1 MKLMGDGLLAA
12 FPSIVEAVQCAVD
25 IQRAMPGREP
35 DMADDQRI
43 RLRIGVNLGDI
54 IVEGSDIY
62 GDGVNVAAR
71 LEALAEPGGIC
82 ISGTVFDHVNG
93 KVGLDFADLG
103 EQEIK
108 NIDHPVQVYRIALDS
123 LAGGSETLTTSTKSA
138 ATLQLPDKP
147 SIAVLPFDN
156 MSGDPEQEYFSDG
169 ITEDIITALSRF
181 HWVFVT
187 ARNSSFT
194 YKGKSVDIRQVS
206 RELSVRYVLEGSV
219 RKARDRVRISAQLI
233 DGSSGNH
240 IWADRYERQL
250 DNIFDLQD
258 EITARIA
265 AAMQPV
271 LYAAEGA
278 RVELK
283 NPGHLDAWDLFLR
296 ARNLAH
302 VGTKESNEE
311 AQAVARQA
319 LSMDPSSAGAMKVLA
334 SCLYHQVVSG
344 WTTTRGRAFAEARD
358 SGERAVAIDPND
370 AEARQILGLIYLG
383 YSRHD
388 EALAELKAAVDLN
401 PNYAQGFVSLATCY
415 TYLGESEKV
424 LPLFEQ
430 AIEISPRDLNLSFW
444 RCTQSIC
451 LILAGEYERAIESAK
466 FSSKRKEYWAPS
478 RWYWAASAAL
488 ANVPEE
494 IEEARSEVL
503 SLDSD
508 LSIRGLR
515 KAHPFRREQDFEIIV
530 DGLKKAGLVD

>member
-1 MKLMGDGLLAA
+1 MGDGTLME
-12 FPSIVEAVQCAVD
+12 FGSVVDAVSFAVD
-25 IQRAMPGREP
+25 AQLAMAERNAKVPEDR
-35 DMADDQRI
+35 RI
-43 RLRIGVNLGDI
+43 IYRMGINIGDI
-54 IVEGSDIY
+54 IVEGDDIY
-62 GDGVNVAAR
+62 GEGVNIAAR
-71 LEALAEPGGIC
+71 LEGLAEPGGIC
-82 ISGTVFDHVNG
+82 VARNVFDQVKA
-93 KVGLDFADLG
+93 KVEVGFEDLG
-103 EQEIK
+103 EQEVK
-108 NIDHPVQVYRIALDS
+108 NIPEPIRVYRWTNAAIDPMPDTAGAKGALP
-123 LAGGSETLTTSTKSA
+123 
-138 ATLQLPDKP
+138 LPDKP

-156 MSGDPEQEYFSDG
+156 MSGDPEQEYFADG

-194 YKGKSVDIRQVS
+194 YKGKSTDIRQVS

-219 RKARDRVRISAQLI
+219 RKASDRVRISAQLI

-240 IWADRYERQL
+240 LWADRYERQL

-311 AQAVARQA
+311 AQAIARQA
-319 LSMDPSSAGAMKVLA
+319 LSMDPSSAGALKVLA
-334 SCLYHQVVSG
+334 SCLYHEVVSG

-358 SGERAVAIDPND
+358 SGELAVGIDPND

-388 EALAELKAAVDLN
+388 EALAELKAAVELN

-415 TYLGESEKV
+415 TYLGETERA

-451 LILAGEYERAIESAK
+451 LILAGEYERAIKCAK
-466 FSSKRKEYWAPS
+466 FSSKRKEHWAPS

-508 LSIRGLR
+508 LSISGLR

-530 DGLKKAGLVD
+530 DGLKKAGLVE

>member
-1 MKLMGDGLLAA
+1 M
-12 FPSIVEAVQCAVD
+12 
-25 IQRAMPGREP
+25 
-35 DMADDQRI
+35 
-43 RLRIGVNLGDI
+43 
-54 IVEGSDIY
+54 
-62 GDGVNVAAR
+62 
-71 LEALAEPGGIC
+71 
-82 ISGTVFDHVNG
+82 
-93 KVGLDFADLG
+93 
-103 EQEIK
+103 
-108 NIDHPVQVYRIALDS
+108 
-123 LAGGSETLTTSTKSA
+123 
-138 ATLQLPDKP
+138 
-147 SIAVLPFDN
+147 
-156 MSGDPEQEYFSDG
+156 
-169 ITEDIITALSRF
+169 
-181 HWVFVT
+181 
-187 ARNSSFT
+187 
-194 YKGKSVDIRQVS
+194 DIRQVS

-358 SGERAVAIDPND
+358 SGEWAVAIDPND

-415 TYLGESEKV
+415 TYLGESEKA

-451 LILAGEYERAIESAK
+451 LILAGEYERAIEIAK

-494 IEEARSEVL
+494 IEEAHSEVL